1 MVAASVRELLGW
13 PMRSALC
20 LVFFACLC
28 FTPSSASAQGLVVL
42 KPESAATESIRV
54 VRPGE
59 NARSLEPE
67 KKDTRTKMRNDPG
80 AIRAED
86 VNRLARSEGR
96 VIRMR
101 GRTLDASSW

>member
-1 MVAASVRELLGW
+1 MRNAS
-13 PMRSALC
+13 C
-20 LVFFACLC
+20 LVFLVSLC
-28 FTPSSASAQGLVVL
+28 FAPSLASAQGLVVL
-42 KPESAATESIRV
+42 KPEAAAAESIRV

-59 NARSLEPE
+59 NARSIEPE
-67 KKDTRTKMRNDPG
+67 KKDMRTKMRNDPG

-101 GRTLDASSW
+101 GRTLDASGW